1 MCLTSALM
9 CDTIEVHKSEFIKT
23 FSHIITHLCSVINKG
38 GDKMVINKTKLEFT
52 MAELLINP
60 KELAEKAQISYPA
73 FKRAWEGQGVKIA
86 TIGKIAKAL
95 GVAVQ
100 DIIE

>member
-1 MCLTSALM
+1 
-9 CDTIEVHKSEFIKT
+9 
-23 FSHIITHLCSVINKG
+23 
-38 GDKMVINKTKLEFT
+38 
-52 MAELLINP
+52 MAEALINP

-73 FKRAWEGQGVKIA
+73 FKRAWEGQNVKIA

-95 GVAVQ
+95 GIAVQ